1 MCDNIKLT
9 DQMHPDEPFCSEMK
23 TETIASSQK
32 TEGGEGSNVVFSRE
46 APLIGKD
53 PAGTNSGECCGC
65 SANKLNFKEND
76 DLIEKENIEQLKKL
90 NRQERIEL
98 GRLFQ
103 GAVTSLDWELA
114 DRLIQLADP
123 QTLNDLLCVGLD
135 SVWFLSTKPEFQ
147 GITGLIK
154 KIICH
159 GAHDFTRATLRTS
172 FLASCVS
179 ACQSRTMSLADT
191 VTVMA
196 QRYTCKSIISRNYN
210 INAVFG
216 CLDWFFLFCFTH
228 GILRYI
234 CSCTYFSLLVL
245 VFGYICK
252 WSSVLNYKLSK

>member
-1 MCDNIKLT
+1 MEKKGVCDDDIKLS
-9 DQMHPDEPFCSEMK
+9 DQINPDQPYCSEME

-32 TEGGEGSNVVFSRE
+32 NEGGDGSNVVFSRE

-53 PAGTNSGECCGC
+53 PAGTNSGECSGC
-65 SANKLNFKEND
+65 IAKKLNFKGSE
-76 DLIEKENIEQLKKL
+76 DLIEKESIGQQKKL
-90 NRQERIEL
+90 NRQDRIEL

-114 DRLIQLADP
+114 ERLIQLADP

-135 SVWFLSTKPEFQ
+135 SVWFLSTKHEFQ
-147 GITGLIK
+147 GVTGLIK

-172 FLASCVS
+172 FLAACVS

-196 QRYTCKSIISRNYN
+196 QRYTSDSL
-210 INAVFG
+210 INF
-216 CLDWFFLFCFTH
+216 WFA
-228 GILRYI
+228 
-234 CSCTYFSLLVL
+234 
-245 VFGYICK
+245 
-252 WSSVLNYKLSK
+252 